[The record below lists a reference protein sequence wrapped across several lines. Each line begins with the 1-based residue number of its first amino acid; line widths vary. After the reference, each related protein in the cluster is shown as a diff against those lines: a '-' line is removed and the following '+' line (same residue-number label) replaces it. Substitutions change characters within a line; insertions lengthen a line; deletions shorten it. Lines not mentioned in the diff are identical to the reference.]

1 MNFLFLDVYD
11 DRVFLRLTICTYFLG
26 IVLFSVSL
34 AQYTIVLNGIVNFS
48 NVKKI
53 VYCMFWENLRIY
65 CYEITSRS

>member
-34 AQYTIVLNGIVNFS
+34 AQYTIVLNGIVNVS